1 MHCALPAQNLISN
14 SQDQD
19 YKVPP
24 HNPLQR
30 QLCEMKSEILVH
42 TDNEQ
47 WNISPHRQ
55 WKVKYKSTQTM
66 KSEILNHMQN
76 KKWEREKG
84 TKKYSKEHW
93 D

>member
-1 MHCALPAQNLISN
+1 MHCAPPAQNLISN

-19 YKVPP
+19 YKVPL

-30 QLCEMKSEILVH
+30 QLCEMKSIILVHTDNGQWNISPHRQWTVKYKSTQTMKSEILVH

-55 WKVKYKSTQTM
+55 WKVKY
-66 KSEILNHMQN
+66 
-76 KKWEREKG
+76 
-84 TKKYSKEHW
+84 
-93 D
+93 